1 MSGRLADASA
11 LSEEGVAVQ
20 GTLDSLGPWSLP
32 DSILGFWHLA
42 SGNSGNSEDPRRLG
56 QMLSF

>member
-1 MSGRLADASA
+1 MSGRLAGASA

-32 DSILGFWHLA
+32 DPILGFWPLA
-42 SGNSGNSEDPRRLG
+42 AGNSENPRRLG
-56 QMLSF
+56 WMLPF

>member
-1 MSGRLADASA
+1 MSARLADASA

-32 DSILGFWHLA
+32 DPILGFWRLA
-42 SGNSGNSEDPRRLG
+42 SGNSEDPRRLG
-56 QMLSF
+56 RMLSF

>member
-20 GTLDSLGPWSLP
+20 GTLDSLGPWSLLDP
-32 DSILGFWHLA
+32 ILGFRHLA
-42 SGNSGNSEDPRRLG
+42 SGNSEDPRRLG